1 MNNLTRKLGIG
12 VLLLGLLL
20 VSACSTEAPGSADD
34 KEAGDNEKENIK
46 IGLSVSTLNN
56 PFFVTLRDSAESKA
70 EELGYEIVTADAQ
83 DDPSKQL
90 SDIEDMLQQDIDVLL
105 VNPTDSDAV
114 VAAVELANGEEI
126 PVVTVDRS
134 SEGGEVIAHVA
145 SDNIS
150 GGEMAGEF
158 IGEKL
163 ENEGKVVELEGVS
176 GSSTSRERGEGFHNI
191 INEIDELEIV
201 ASQSADFDRT
211 KGLSVMENIIQGSG
225 DVDAVFAHNDEM
237 ALGAL
242 EALEAKNILEDVV
255 VVGFDATDDAVSS
268 VEDGRLDATIAQQP
282 DLIGES
288 AVDAAGK
295 VANGEDIE
303 DYIPIDLKLVTE

>member
-114 VAAVELANGEEI
+114 VAAVELANGEDI

-163 ENEGKVVELEGVS
+163 ENDGKVVELEGVS
-176 GSSTSRERGEGFHNI
+176 GSSTSRSEEHTSELQSRGHLVCRLR
-191 INEIDELEIV
+191 LEKKK
-201 ASQSADFDRT
+201 RT
-211 KGLSVMENIIQGSG
+211 M
-225 DVDAVFAHNDEM
+225 
-237 ALGAL
+237 
-242 EALEAKNILEDVV
+242 
-255 VVGFDATDDAVSS
+255 
-268 VEDGRLDATIAQQP
+268 
-282 DLIGES
+282 
-288 AVDAAGK
+288 
-295 VANGEDIE
+295 
-303 DYIPIDLKLVTE
+303 